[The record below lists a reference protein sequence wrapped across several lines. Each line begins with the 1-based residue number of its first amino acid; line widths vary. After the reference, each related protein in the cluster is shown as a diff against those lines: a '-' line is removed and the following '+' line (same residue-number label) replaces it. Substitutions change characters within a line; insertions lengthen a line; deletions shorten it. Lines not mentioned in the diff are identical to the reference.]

1 MRIVGRKRESVAAP
15 KRPKRL
21 RSIAFLPSLFTLANL
36 FCGFGAIHFGLQA
49 MQAFGEGVPA
59 AQDLTGNSTLLDR
72 MLPSFLSV
80 GAGLIIIGMIF
91 DLFDGLLARMTR
103 MTTNFGGQLDSLADV
118 VTCGVAPA
126 VLLIVLMMQ
135 ELHREPFSISP
146 VSEHI
151 MGRLIWVSAGVYL
164 ACAAV
169 RLARFNVE
177 HAEVG
182 YDHQRFRGLPS
193 PGAAGII
200 AAFLIFQE
208 QAREYGVRLP
218 GDIVMRAIPTEF
230 VAYVAPLLAIAVSLL
245 MVSRVPY
252 GKVTAV
258 LRGRRPFGQ
267 LILVILLF
275 AVFWSFK
282 TLFVLLFAA
291 GYVLSGPVLLVV
303 RRFRGKPKTVP
314 TIEPEEDERDVRM
327 G

>member
-1 MRIVGRKRESVAAP
+1 
-15 KRPKRL
+15 
-21 RSIAFLPSLFTLANL
+21 
-36 FCGFGAIHFGLQA
+36 
-49 MQAFGEGVPA
+49 
-59 AQDLTGNSTLLDR
+59 
-72 MLPSFLSV
+72 
-80 GAGLIIIGMIF
+80 
-91 DLFDGLLARMTR
+91 
-103 MTTNFGGQLDSLADV
+103 
-118 VTCGVAPA
+118 
-126 VLLIVLMMQ
+126 MQ
-135 ELHREPFSISP
+135 ELHLEPFSISP

-182 YDHQRFRGLPS
+182 YNHQRFRGLPS

-218 GDIVMRAIPTEF
+218 GDIVMRGIPPEF
-230 VAYVAPLLAIAVSLL
+230 VAYIAPLLAIAVSLL

-291 GYVLSGPVLLVV
+291 GYVLSGPVLLIV
-303 RRFRGKPKTVP
+303 RRFRGRPVSSP
-314 TIEPEEDERDVRM
+314 IIEPEEDERDVRM

>member
-1 MRIVGRKRESVAAP
+1 MRIVGRKPKSVAAP
-15 KRPKRL
+15 GRPRRL

-36 FCGFGAIHFGLQA
+36 FCGFAAIHFGLQA
-49 MQAFGEGVPA
+49 MEAFGEGVPA
-59 AQDLTGNSTLLDR
+59 AQNLTGNSTLLDR

-80 GAGLIIIGMIF
+80 GAGLILIGMVF

-103 MTTNFGGQLDSLADV
+103 TTTNFGGQLDSLADV

-146 VSEHI
+146 VSEHL

-177 HAEVG
+177 HADVG

-218 GDIVMRAIPTEF
+218 GDIVMRAMPSGF
-230 VAYVAPLLAIAVSLL
+230 VAYAAPLLALAVSLL
-245 MVSRVPY
+245 MVSRIPY
-252 GKVTAV
+252 GKITAL

-267 LILVILLF
+267 LVLVILLF

-291 GYVLSGPVLLVV
+291 GYVLSGPVLLIV
-303 RRFRGKPKTVP
+303 RRLRSRPERTPK
-314 TIEPEEDERDVRM
+314 IQPEEERDMRT